1 MLTFYVYIRYKAIYF
16 LYYLQNKNIL
26 YKDIIY
32 YKHITNHLQ
41 MKLMKLSNKYKTSE
55 YIFLFSILVLA
66 LLLGTYFSFYAFL
79 MRDIKSDIKGFS
91 KDLHMNAMNYQE
103 GLALQQQQQPPLPRQ
118 PRQQPSRQ
126 PPGSFPPV

>member
-1 MLTFYVYIRYKAIYF
+1 
-16 LYYLQNKNIL
+16 
-26 YKDIIY
+26 
-32 YKHITNHLQ
+32 
-41 MKLMKLSNKYKTSE
+41 MKLSNKYKTSE

-103 GLALQQQQQPPLPRQ
+103 GMASMASMPSMPSMPSMQNKKRVEPMNAGAIQGTGLAFNFNPKMRGNIPA
-118 PRQQPSRQ
+118 
-126 PPGSFPPV
+126 

>member
-1 MLTFYVYIRYKAIYF
+1 
-16 LYYLQNKNIL
+16 
-26 YKDIIY
+26 
-32 YKHITNHLQ
+32 
-41 MKLMKLSNKYKTSE
+41 MKMKLSNKYKTSE

-103 GLALQQQQQPPLPRQ
+103 GMSIPVLPNLQPSKPKPQPPPYTPPR
-118 PRQQPSRQ
+118 PQ
-126 PPGSFPPV
+126 PPRK